1 MQTLYPS
8 NTETT
13 TGAVSTKTSAKKQ
26 KEDNQSLKLSIGMNP
41 NSDETDLQSNQPIF
55 YVIKHLNRS
64 LNMIYLPKLVI
75 RMGKDT
81 IKSKLFPMIYLLTL
95 VISRGK
101 DTIKSKLLP

>member
-41 NSDETDLQSNQPIF
+41 NSDETDLQSNRPIF
-55 YVIKHLNRS
+55 LCYETFK
-64 LNMIYLPKLVI
+64 
-75 RMGKDT
+75 
-81 IKSKLFPMIYLLTL
+81 
-95 VISRGK
+95 
-101 DTIKSKLLP
+101 